1 MSHANRL
8 FFALLFII
16 FTFGTQAKESQKS
29 ADKSTTVCPPSPC
42 DCSKTGK
49 INCDN
54 QGFSTVSLAPNK
66 IDPDS
71 VIELSMRS
79 NKITQLLQQ
88 EILLGKTARLTRL
101 ILTSNFIAH
110 IQDGAFQNA
119 IELKDLDLTKNKLT
133 TLGTRTFEGL
143 GNLVNLWLDHNLI
156 DDLSNAGQVF
166 SPLSKLRLLSMD
178 NTPLKK
184 ISNETFI
191 GLDSLIELSID
202 HAELSFLTVDSFK
215 PLLRVETLSLRHN
228 RFHVVPLEELVWLAQ
243 LKRLDLS
250 GNPIK
255 TISSNSFR
263 HNSHLRSLSFYNMSE
278 LIVVEDCAFCNLHE
292 LRSLEIVNCSK
303 FNDIDPDAFGRN
315 NMYFQY
321 LETIDLMNNS
331 LNTLDEDMLPWE
343 NVSGM
348 IRLSGNPFVCDCEI
362 DWMMTPGLKFDKL
375 QPPTCQSPTSL
386 KDQPIPTL
394 RDFDSLFCIMSRLK
408 PRIRTARLFLMLAIV
423 VIVAGILT
431 ATWYVFIH
439 RRGMKIRNLF
449 YKPQLPKYA
458 YRNLAMGDDAAE
470 PDSAATAS
478 NDGASIVPKE
488 KGKPNRDLA
497 ARLAEQV

>member
-1 MSHANRL
+1 
-8 FFALLFII
+8 
-16 FTFGTQAKESQKS
+16 
-29 ADKSTTVCPPSPC
+29 
-42 DCSKTGK
+42 
-49 INCDN
+49 
-54 QGFSTVSLAPNK
+54 
-66 IDPDS
+66 
-71 VIELSMRS
+71 
-79 NKITQLLQQ
+79 
-88 EILLGKTARLTRL
+88 
-101 ILTSNFIAH
+101 
-110 IQDGAFQNA
+110 
-119 IELKDLDLTKNKLT
+119 
-133 TLGTRTFEGL
+133 
-143 GNLVNLWLDHNLI
+143 
-156 DDLSNAGQVF
+156 
-166 SPLSKLRLLSMD
+166 
-178 NTPLKK
+178 
-184 ISNETFI
+184 
-191 GLDSLIELSID
+191 
-202 HAELSFLTVDSFK
+202 
-215 PLLRVETLSLRHN
+215 
-228 RFHVVPLEELVWLAQ
+228 
-243 LKRLDLS
+243 
-250 GNPIK
+250 
-255 TISSNSFR
+255 
-263 HNSHLRSLSFYNMSE
+263 
-278 LIVVEDCAFCNLHE
+278 
-292 LRSLEIVNCSK
+292 
-303 FNDIDPDAFGRN
+303 
-315 NMYFQY
+315 
-321 LETIDLMNNS
+321 
-331 LNTLDEDMLPWE
+331 
-343 NVSGM
+343 VSGM